1 MSDWVRRAD
10 GRVVEVGASCSIG
23 RGVQNNLV
31 IEDPSVSRR
40 HAMINRDGAGVLWLV
55 DLGSSNGVLHN
66 GLRIKQPAQ
75 LRQGDQIEVCGHQ
88 FDFIQGARPE
98 AAPEVPDEAAFATL
112 SAVRTVP
119 TWLLVAD
126 VANSTQLNNT
136 LPPEQVAA
144 AIGDWFRSC
153 QTLLRKHAAE
163 VNKHLGDGFLAF
175 WPSPTVAPAQVHAAI
190 RELKGFQQT
199 SPVGFRFVVHHG
211 RVMVDSAVSR
221 GEDSLL
227 GSEVNFIFRM
237 EKLAGALGASCMV
250 SAVAAQQLQVPTEL
264 VSKGRHPL
272 AGFEGDFE
280 MFVV

>member
-10 GRVVEVGASCSIG
+10 GTVVEVGASFSIG

-88 FDFIQGARPE
+88 FDFIQGERP
-98 AAPEVPDEAAFATL
+98 AAVPPVPDEASFATL
-112 SAVRTVP
+112 SAVKTMP

-126 VANSTQLNNT
+126 VANSTHLNNT
-136 LPPEQVAA
+136 LPPEQVAV

-153 QTLLRKHAAE
+153 QTLLRKHSAE
-163 VNKHLGDGFLAF
+163 INKHLGDGFLAF
-175 WPSPTVAPAQVHAAI
+175 WPSPTVSPAQVLAAI
-190 RELKGFQQT
+190 RELKSYQQA
-199 SPVGFRFVVHHG
+199 SAVGFRFVVHHG

-227 GSEVNFIFRM
+227 GPEVNFIFRM
-237 EKLAGALGASCMV
+237 EKLAGTLATPCLL
-250 SAVAAQQLQVPTEL
+250 SAVAAQQLQVPAEQ

>member
-1 MSDWVRRAD
+1 M
-10 GRVVEVGASCSIG
+10 VEVGASCSIG

-55 DLGSSNGVLHN
+55 DLWSSNGVLHN

-75 LRQGDQIEVCGHQ
+75 LCQGDQIEVCGHQ

-153 QTLLRKHAAE
+153 QALLRKHAAE

-175 WPSPTVAPAQVHAAI
+175 WPSPTVAPAQVLAAI
-190 RELKGFQQT
+190 RELKSFQQT
-199 SPVGFRFVVHHG
+199 SAVGFRFVVHHG

-237 EKLAGALGASCMV
+237 EKLAGTLGASCMV
-250 SAVAAQQLQVPTEL
+250 SAVAAQQLQVSGEL

-272 AGFEGDFE
+272 TGFEGDFE